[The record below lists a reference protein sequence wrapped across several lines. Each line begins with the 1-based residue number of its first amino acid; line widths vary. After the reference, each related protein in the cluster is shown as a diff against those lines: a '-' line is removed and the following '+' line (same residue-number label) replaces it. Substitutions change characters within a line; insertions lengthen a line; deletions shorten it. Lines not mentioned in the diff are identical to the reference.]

1 MFDFESATS
10 AVASRRTLLKGV
22 GLAGVSALSMSFL
35 AGCGGSGNSHSSS
48 NQDADILGAAK
59 IAEALATTMYTA
71 IINDAPFFGSLDS
84 SNQDYIR
91 AAQAEEK
98 FHYDLLKGATG
109 GADAQL
115 NYYFPTGMFT
125 DAQTTLDTLV
135 TLEDAFVAA
144 YLIGVKDLSSPDL
157 RVLAAQIMGVE
168 SDHRTLARIIGD
180 DLGLTSITG
189 LSGSPESVDPPN
201 NNVYERTYGLTDISQ
216 VVTALTPFLA
226 LGANTVQKTFN
237 PTFSPS
243 NSGLYPNP
251 ANG

>member
-71 IINDAPFFGSLDS
+71 IINDAPFFGSLDA

-125 DAQTTLDTLV
+125 D
-135 TLEDAFVAA
+135 A

-226 LGANTVQKTFN
+226 SGANTVQKTFN